1 MIEKFEN
8 IDCLIHKI
16 KEDKNTK
23 NITEK
28 RFPIRYILLS
38 NFNTLRKLI
47 EEMNKVKIL
56 KFEISQLLPKDDGWI
71 TKQEFINTIKNLRND
86 KDYLILPFS
95 EIARFYNKQDF
106 NNLFSQLTEFENI
119 GSSNQRIYIPLMG
132 IKVRFLNEFY
142 NNFNRKQEYSFIW
155 EINELPQKN
164 NIFLYNDLSI
174 NINYIQSIKGTKEWL
189 NLWKKDFPTPALLLS
204 KTLFFLADNAKPDEI
219 FDFKKIHNPKELLIN
234 IFNVDIHIE
243 FNDLEREFWFQIID
257 KFNTNRYISFYEF
270 VKDVVNSKIIND
282 NNFIELWL
290 TSNRSDF
297 EKWLIKNYF
306 LSFENSEN
314 SYLYEVLKNL
324 NSYNNLEFLMRLWDT
339 IFKISKPTKEQ
350 YDEREELLKRFYYI
364 LNLELPVDFINDYKL
379 KLEEKDDETKLK
391 VITGILEF
399 EKEIIIKNQYYSIL
413 DKFPYLQ
420 KYLEDFECDNLA
432 KEQQWVYSYFKE
444 YKKSKIKNLYTDDIK
459 LQINKLNKD
468 ESSFFKWY
476 YSFKDVATYL
486 NNEKFDYVFWI
497 DAIGIEWISLI
508 EYLLKVKDYNV
519 EKKYIARANL
529 PSTTELNKYDISNV
543 QYFQDFDKLIH
554 SSTYQ
559 YPSSIVQ
566 EINKIDELITR
577 KIVLQS
583 NKRAVIISDHGSSAL
598 VRLNNSSKNFE
609 QADHEGRYI
618 KSKNINT
625 FQPDENYIIKDNYII
640 ASKHISLSSKPIR
653 EVHGGCTPEEVLVPV
668 IIFNSIPN
676 YNQQKDQYNI
686 ELITNELNIRN
697 PMIIFEILPS
707 PKKKVYLVYKNYKI
721 ELSKHNINQFTTNI
735 NDIGINR
742 AGQYKVKVE
751 IGVFQKEFVIIV
763 KSGFKEEELF

>member
-234 IFNVDIHIE
+234 IFDVDIHIE